1 METWFWIVGW
11 FLSILTITGNGFI
24 IFLVTSKRNLR
35 TKTNAFVVSLAVADF
50 CVGLSAVPPLFV
62 CEKTTGCDPEA
73 PFADRVDYLRWLF
86 TYASVTNLSS
96 LVLDPYIAIVKPL
109 KYFLFMTCKRVSQMI
124 FISWALLAFDV
135 LMSFVFND
143 NLSLFLIS
151 FRITMIFFEFLPCC
165 GLISWS
171 GSMLDICQLQPPV
184 GKKLVLFGQNWC
196 TIRAKTR

>member
-1 METWFWIVGW
+1 MA
-11 FLSILTITGNGFI
+11 GNGFT
-24 IFLVTSKRNLR
+24 IFLVCRRWRLR
-35 TKTNAFVVSLAVADF
+35 TKTDAFVVSLAMVDF
-50 CVGLSAVPPLFV
+50 CVGLSAVRPLQFARL
-62 CEKTTGCDPEA
+62 TTGCNPTA

-196 TIRAKTR
+196 TVRAKTR

>member
-1 METWFWIVGW
+1 METWFWILDW
-11 FLSILTITGNGFI
+11 SFFIATTAGNGFI
-24 IFLVTSKRNLR
+24 IFLICRRWRLR
-35 TKTNAFVVSLAVADF
+35 TKNQRF
-50 CVGLSAVPPLFV
+50 CRFTRCGRFLCWAECFSPLLN
-62 CEKTTGCDPEA
+62 CEKTTGCDHEA

-96 LVLDPYIAIVKPL
+96 LVQDPYIAIVKPL

>member
-1 METWFWIVGW
+1 MV
-11 FLSILTITGNGFI
+11 
-24 IFLVTSKRNLR
+24 
-35 TKTNAFVVSLAVADF
+35 DF
-50 CVGLSAVPPLFV
+50 CVGLSAVRSLQFARL
-62 CEKTTGCDPEA
+62 TTGCNPTA

-165 GLISWS
+165 GLIS
-171 GSMLDICQLQPPV
+171 
-184 GKKLVLFGQNWC
+184 
-196 TIRAKTR
+196 